1 MKKEYTI
8 EKIVPTMHTINL
20 NGGIGNQ
27 LFMVFTVLAYGIQH
41 KRPFY
46 FEEAP
51 LKLGWRKRQYW
62 DTIFKNLERF
72 KRPIETNKLYK
83 EPAFHYV
90 PIPYFPPAMHFKFD
104 GYFQS
109 YLYFH
114 SYVNE
119 IFQIMEL
126 DQMRKEVQS
135 TVDEFTT
142 RDWSTTVS
150 LHFRI
155 GDYKKIQD
163 YHNILS
169 KSYYYNALQS
179 LITDTQK
186 NDWTIL
192 VYGET
197 EDESY
202 IKSTVQDLKFAFPTL
217 QFTYMK
223 DPIDDWQEML
233 SMSLCRHH
241 IIANSSFSYF
251 GAYFNRATHLK
262 YDDPNKAWVYYPD
275 QWVGPKLKKNE
286 TGVMCLDT
294 WNRIPC

>member
-1 MKKEYTI
+1 
-8 EKIVPTMHTINL
+8 MHTINL
-20 NGGIGNQ
+20 CGGIGNQ

-46 FEEAP
+46 FEEEP
-51 LKLGWRKRQYW
+51 LKIGWRKRQYW
-62 DTIFKNLERF
+62 DTLFKNLARF
-72 KRPIETNKLYK
+72 KRPIQTTKLYK

-90 PIPYFPPAMHFKFD
+90 PIPYFPPEMHFKFD

-119 IFQIMEL
+119 IFQIMEI
-126 DQMRKEVQS
+126 DQMRKEAQS
-135 TVDEFTT
+135 TVDEFTA

-150 LHFRI
+150 LHFRL
-155 GDYKKIQD
+155 GDYKKIQG

-169 KSYYYNALQS
+169 NTYYYNALQS
-179 LITDTQK
+179 LIADTQK

-202 IKSTVQDLKFAFPTL
+202 IQNTVQELKTRFSTL
-217 QFTYMK
+217 RFTYMK

-275 QWVGPKLKKNE
+275 QWFGPKLKKNE

-294 WNRIPC
+294 WNLIPC

>member
-1 MKKEYTI
+1 
-8 EKIVPTMHTINL
+8 MHTINL
-20 NGGIGNQ
+20 CGGIGNQ

-46 FEEAP
+46 FEEEP
-51 LKLGWRKRQYW
+51 IKIGWRKRQYW

-72 KRPIETNKLYK
+72 KRPIQTNKLYK

-90 PIPYFPPAMHFKFD
+90 PIPYFPPEMHFKFD

-119 IFQIMEL
+119 IFQIMEI

-150 LHFRI
+150 LHFRL
-155 GDYKKIQD
+155 GDYKKIQG

-169 KSYYYNALQS
+169 KTYYYNALQS
-179 LITDTQK
+179 LIADTQK

-192 VYGET
+192 VYGES

-202 IKSTVQDLKFAFPTL
+202 IKTTVEELKNRFPTL
-217 QFTYMK
+217 RFTYMK

-251 GAYFNRATHLK
+251 GAYFNRTTHLK
-262 YDDPNKAWVYYPD
+262 YDDPNKACVYYPD
-275 QWVGPKLKKNE
+275 QWFGPNLKKNE

-294 WNRIPC
+294 WNLIPC